1 MKPDLGR
8 AMGIRLYQE
17 PKLETPILIASWPG
31 IANIGIVAVDTLREA
46 LEAEEFGEI
55 EPWDFF
61 YPKRVL
67 IRNGVLERL
76 EFPSSK
82 FYFKK
87 MDRTDII
94 LFIGEEQPAEEGRM
108 YAEGRKALGMA
119 NLVLNMAEKFSC
131 RRVYTSGAAVALIH
145 HTMKSRVW
153 AVPNSENLVPE
164 TRAYDNTVLMSDIE
178 GMGGH
183 GNITGLN
190 GLLLGVARKRGLEA
204 VCLMGE
210 IPVYLQGLPLSYP
223 RASKAVLEVIGR
235 NLGIEID
242 LSKLDA
248 LDQKLERRIE
258 DFYQQI
264 PLEMRGQLERL
275 KHVSYDQPAEP
286 GPITEEEQKRIMEDV
301 DKFFKRRG
309 EGG

>member
-1 MKPDLGR
+1 
-8 AMGIRLYQE
+8 MGIRLYQE

-108 YAEGRKALGMA
+108 YAEGRRALGMA
-119 NLVLNMAEKFSC
+119 NLVLNMAERFSC

>member
-1 MKPDLGR
+1 
-8 AMGIRLYQE
+8 MGIRLYEE
-17 PKLETPILIASWPG
+17 PKLENPILIASWPG

-67 IRNGVLERL
+67 IRKGVLERL

-153 AVPNSENLVPE
+153 AVPNNENLVLE

-242 LSKLDA
+242 LTKLDD

-275 KHVSYDQPAEP
+275 KHVSYDKPAEP

>member
-1 MKPDLGR
+1 
-8 AMGIRLYQE
+8 MGIRLYQE

-108 YAEGRKALGMA
+108 YAEGRRALGMA

>member
-1 MKPDLGR
+1 
-8 AMGIRLYQE
+8 MGIRLYQE
-17 PKLETPILIASWPG
+17 PKLENPILIASWPG

-153 AVPNSENLVPE
+153 AVPNNENLVLE

-242 LSKLDA
+242 LTKLDD

-275 KHVSYDQPAEP
+275 KHVSYDKPAEP